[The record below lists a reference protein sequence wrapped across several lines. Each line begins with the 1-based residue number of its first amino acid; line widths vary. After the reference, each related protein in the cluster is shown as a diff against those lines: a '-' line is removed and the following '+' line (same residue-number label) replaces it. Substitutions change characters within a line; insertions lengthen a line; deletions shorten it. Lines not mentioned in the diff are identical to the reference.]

1 MVELLTPSINE
12 QKAISNFLDQKTA
25 EIDGLIADKEKLIE
39 LLQEK
44 RQAIITE
51 AVTKGL
57 NPNVKMKD
65 SGIEWIGEIP
75 EHWNTS
81 SLRWYVSIKSG
92 DFISQEDIDVEGKIP
107 VIGGN
112 GLMSYTNK
120 TNCNYKTIAIG
131 RVGALCG
138 NVHLIRRP
146 SWITDNA
153 LFITNLSN
161 KLYIEYLFYV
171 LKALD
176 LNQYANKTAQ
186 PLISGSLVKSRIIPI
201 PPIVEQAAI
210 ADFLD
215 QKTAE
220 IDDLIADKEKLIE
233 LLQEKRQAVITE
245 AVTKGL
251 NPNVRLKDS
260 GIEWIGEI
268 PEHWS
273 IIKMKYLLSSK
284 KYSIKAGPFGSQLK
298 NDDMVSG
305 DIKVYNQKTVLDNDF
320 KSGDYYIENC
330 KYEELRAFEVFS
342 GDLLVTTRGTIGK
355 TAIVPK
361 DAEKGILH
369 PCLIKITLNPD
380 KVLNDYVNVIFNNT
394 KIVTN
399 QIMLESNA
407 TTIDVIYTDTLKN
420 LVLPIP
426 PLEEQKSIIDFVD
439 AKIGEIDG
447 LISSINNQIQKLK
460 EYRQSLISEA
470 VTGKIDVRVFENKDE
485 VIYSEQDS
493 SPCRELT
500 HVAE

>member
-1 MVELLTPSINE
+1 MSKYKRYEKYKDSGIEWIGEIPEHWEINKLKRLSNIITGNTPSKSEEENYDDEGIPWVKPDNIQDDGTVSETKERLSVIGLQKARLIPKNSAIVCCIGTVGKVGFTQQDCTTNQQINSIIFDRISIWNSKYGFYCLYSSKNEHEKYSNKVVVSILNKTQQGNIIMPVPSLDE
-12 QKAISNFLDQKTA
+12 QKTIASFLDQKTA
-25 EIDGLIADKEKLIE
+25 VIDDLIADKEKLIE

-75 EHWNTS
+75 EHW
-81 SLRWYVSIKSG
+81 SI
-92 DFISQEDIDVEGKIP
+92 
-107 VIGGN
+107 
-112 GLMSYTNK
+112 T
-120 TNCNYKTIAIG
+120 
-131 RVGALCG
+131 
-138 NVHLIRRP
+138 
-146 SWITDNA
+146 
-153 LFITNLSN
+153 
-161 KLYIEYLFYV
+161 
-171 LKALD
+171 
-176 LNQYANKTAQ
+176 
-186 PLISGSLVKSRIIPI
+186 
-201 PPIVEQAAI
+201 
-210 ADFLD
+210 
-215 QKTAE
+215 
-220 IDDLIADKEKLIE
+220 
-233 LLQEKRQAVITE
+233 
-245 AVTKGL
+245 
-251 NPNVRLKDS
+251 
-260 GIEWIGEI
+260 
-268 PEHWS
+268 
-273 IIKMKYLLSSK
+273 KMKYLLSPK

-305 DIKVYNQKTVLDNDF
+305 DVKVYNQKTVLDNDF
-320 KSGDYYIENC
+320 KSGDYYIENY

-380 KVLNDYVNVIFNNT
+380 KVLNEYINVVFNNT

-399 QIMLESNA
+399 QIMLESND

-460 EYRQSLISEA
+460 EYRQSLIFEA
-470 VTGKIDVRVFENKDE
+470 VTGKIDVRDYVVD
-485 VIYSEQDS
+485 
-493 SPCRELT
+493 
-500 HVAE
+500 

>member
-1 MVELLTPSINE
+1 MSRFKRYERYKDSGVEWIGEIPEEWDVLKLKWIFKLVYRYPTYYGIQYSDNGVIEVRGEMLKGNGLIDVESCEPRFISEEISNNYPMTKLKKDDIVMSVRGTMGKIGLVTDNIENANITANLLRLSPNKNKVYSKWLVWLMESSRFNEELDNYSDQTTIKTIRVPNLLSINIPLPKYDE
-12 QKAISNFLDQKTA
+12 QNAIANFLYQKTA

-57 NPNVKMKD
+57 NPNVRM
-65 SGIEWIGEIP
+65 
-75 EHWNTS
+75 
-81 SLRWYVSIKSG
+81 
-92 DFISQEDIDVEGKIP
+92 
-107 VIGGN
+107 
-112 GLMSYTNK
+112 
-120 TNCNYKTIAIG
+120 
-131 RVGALCG
+131 
-138 NVHLIRRP
+138 
-146 SWITDNA
+146 
-153 LFITNLSN
+153 
-161 KLYIEYLFYV
+161 
-171 LKALD
+171 
-176 LNQYANKTAQ
+176 
-186 PLISGSLVKSRIIPI
+186 
-201 PPIVEQAAI
+201 
-210 ADFLD
+210 
-215 QKTAE
+215 
-220 IDDLIADKEKLIE
+220 
-233 LLQEKRQAVITE
+233 
-245 AVTKGL
+245 
-251 NPNVRLKDS
+251 KDS

-273 IIKMKYLLSSK
+273 ITKMKYLLSPK

-305 DIKVYNQKTVLDNDF
+305 DVKVYNQKTVLDNDF
-320 KSGDYYIENC
+320 KSGDYYIENY

-380 KVLNDYVNVIFNNT
+380 KVLNEYINVVFNNT

-460 EYRQSLISEA
+460 EYRQSLIFEA
-470 VTGKIDVRVFENKDE
+470 VTGKIDVRDYVVD
-485 VIYSEQDS
+485 
-493 SPCRELT
+493 
-500 HVAE
+500 

>member
-1 MVELLTPSINE
+1 MSKYKRYERYKDSGIEWIGEIPEHWEITKLKYICSESAVYGLNESAENYVEEGVRFIRTTDIDNKGNLDNSMGGVFLPEEKVKGYILKTGDLLVSRSGSLGTSLYFDEDKYGKCSYAGYLVKFRANSKNCPKFLFYYSKSNIFYIQIQLALVSSTISNFNGNKYANMILPLPSYYE

-25 EIDGLIADKEKLIE
+25 VIDDLIADKEKLIE

-57 NPNVKMKD
+57 NPNVRM
-65 SGIEWIGEIP
+65 
-75 EHWNTS
+75 
-81 SLRWYVSIKSG
+81 
-92 DFISQEDIDVEGKIP
+92 
-107 VIGGN
+107 
-112 GLMSYTNK
+112 
-120 TNCNYKTIAIG
+120 
-131 RVGALCG
+131 
-138 NVHLIRRP
+138 
-146 SWITDNA
+146 
-153 LFITNLSN
+153 
-161 KLYIEYLFYV
+161 
-171 LKALD
+171 
-176 LNQYANKTAQ
+176 
-186 PLISGSLVKSRIIPI
+186 
-201 PPIVEQAAI
+201 
-210 ADFLD
+210 
-215 QKTAE
+215 
-220 IDDLIADKEKLIE
+220 
-233 LLQEKRQAVITE
+233 
-245 AVTKGL
+245 
-251 NPNVRLKDS
+251 KDS

-273 IIKMKYLLSSK
+273 ITKMKYLLSPK

-305 DIKVYNQKTVLDNDF
+305 DVKVYNQKTVLDNDF
-320 KSGDYYIENC
+320 KSGDYYIENY

-380 KVLNDYVNVIFNNT
+380 KVLNEYINVVFNNT

-470 VTGKIDVRVFENKDE
+470 VTGKIDVREFQNKNE
-485 VIYSEQDS
+485 VIFRNE
-493 SPCRELT
+493 
-500 HVAE
+500 